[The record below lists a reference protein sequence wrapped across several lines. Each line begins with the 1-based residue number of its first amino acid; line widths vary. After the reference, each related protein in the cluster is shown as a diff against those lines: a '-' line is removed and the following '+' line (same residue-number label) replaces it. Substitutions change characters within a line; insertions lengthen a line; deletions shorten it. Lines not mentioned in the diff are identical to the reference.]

1 MRNLTT
7 GTPSRFAP
15 VPYLLL
21 ASDGSNIIF
30 STDSGRSHLLTR
42 TKIFQVNRTDT
53 LLMNLAGKSLSI
65 LLVLPLVSTPAF
77 ADFKYTDTSQITGGA
92 LMGMASFAAKF
103 SKDSRAAMQPITTTH
118 YIKGN
123 KLRTDGSDGS
133 IQIIDLD
140 GRRVISVDNEKKTYS
155 VATFDQIKAA
165 MEKARA
171 DAEAKAKE
179 NPGKSGQAQDA
190 QLQVTPKIT
199 VLPGSGTRTILG
211 QQTNE
216 TKVKMDMEM
225 QAQNAN
231 GQPVQASQPGQPNS
245 ITFTMTMDT
254 FVAPSVSG
262 YQEVGEFY
270 KKMAKEINW
279 VPPSNIHVDP
289 RMTQGMSELQK
300 NSDAL
305 RGLPMLSYISMGI
318 PPQPGSNAN
327 TSQTASNSSASDSSN
342 SGSSVPTSGSDAV
355 VKSIGSLFNKRKQKQ
370 QDDNAKAGT
379 PAPPPNPNP
388 DPNALMEMTTQ
399 VSSFSDTPLDA
410 SLFEIPAGYAQV
422 QANPDQMLLT
432 PTQTRRR

>member
-1 MRNLTT
+1 
-7 GTPSRFAP
+7 
-15 VPYLLL
+15 
-21 ASDGSNIIF
+21 
-30 STDSGRSHLLTR
+30 
-42 TKIFQVNRTDT
+42 
-53 LLMNLAGKSLSI
+53 MNLVRKSLSI
-65 LLVLPLVSTPAF
+65 LVALPLVSTSAL
-77 ADFKYTDTSQITGGA
+77 ADFKYNDTSQITGGA

-140 GRRVISVDNEKKTYS
+140 GRRVISIDNANKTYS
-155 VATFDQIKAA
+155 VATFEQIKAA

-179 NPGKSGQAQDA
+179 NPGNKKDAQEA
-190 QLQVTPKIT
+190 QQLQVTPKIT
-199 VLPGSGTRTILG
+199 VLPGSGTRVIQG

-216 TKVKMDMEM
+216 TRMKMDMEM
-225 QAQNAN
+225 QPQDKN
-231 GQPVQASQPGQPNS
+231 GQPAQTQPGQPNS

-270 KKMAKEINW
+270 RKMAKEINW
-279 VPPSNIHVDP
+279 MPPSNIHVDP
-289 RMTQGMSELQK
+289 RMSQGMSELAK

-305 RGLPMLSYISMGI
+305 KGLPMLSYVTMGI
-318 PPQPGSNAN
+318 PPQAGSNGN
-327 TSQTASNSSASDSSN
+327 SGQTASNTSSSDNSKSAD
-342 SGSSVPTSGSDAV
+342 SGSSTPTSPSDAM
-355 VKSIGSLFNKRKQKQ
+355 VKGLGSLFNKRKKQQ
-370 QDDNAKAGT
+370 QDDSANANSKNGT

-399 VSSFSDTPLDA
+399 VSSFSDAPLDA
-410 SLFEIPAGYAQV
+410 SLFDIPAGYTQV
-422 QANPDQMLLT
+422 QGDPNSMLLA
-432 PTQTRRR
+432 PAAMRRH

>member
-1 MRNLTT
+1 MLGTYSAGPYKRSSNEQKADQNVQANLTERK
-7 GTPSRFAP
+7 S
-15 VPYLLL
+15 
-21 ASDGSNIIF
+21 
-30 STDSGRSHLLTR
+30 
-42 TKIFQVNRTDT
+42 
-53 LLMNLAGKSLSI
+53 MNLVRKSLSV
-65 LLVLPLVSTPAF
+65 LMVLPLVSMPAF

-140 GRRVISVDNEKKTYS
+140 GRRVVSINNANKTYS
-155 VATFDQIKAA
+155 VATFDEIKAA
-165 MEKARA
+165 MDKARA

-179 NPGKSGQAQDA
+179 NPSNNKDQQEAAQM
-190 QLQVTPKIT
+190 QVTPKIT
-199 VLPGSGTRTILG
+199 VLPGSGSRVIQG

-216 TKVKMDMEM
+216 TKMKMDMEM
-225 QAQNAN
+225 QPQDKN
-231 GQPVQASQPGQPNS
+231 GQPTQTQPGQPNS

-262 YQEVGEFY
+262 YQEIGEFY

-279 VPPSNIHVDP
+279 MPPSNIHVDP
-289 RMTQGMSELQK
+289 RMSQGMSELAK

-305 RGLPMLSYISMGI
+305 KGLPMLSYVTMGI
-318 PPQPGSNAN
+318 PPQAGSNGN
-327 TSQTASNSSASDSSN
+327 TSSTASNPPANDSSKSAD
-342 SGSSVPTSGSDAV
+342 SGSSTPTSPSDAM
-355 VKSIGSLFNKRKQKQ
+355 VKGLGSLFNKRKKNQ
-370 QDDNAKAGT
+370 QDDSANANSKAGT

-399 VSSFSDTPLDA
+399 VSSYSDAPLDA
-410 SLFEIPAGYAQV
+410 SLFDIPAGYTQV
-422 QANPDQMLLT
+422 QSDANSMLMA
-432 PTQTRRR
+432 PAGAHRH

>member
-1 MRNLTT
+1 
-7 GTPSRFAP
+7 
-15 VPYLLL
+15 
-21 ASDGSNIIF
+21 
-30 STDSGRSHLLTR
+30 
-42 TKIFQVNRTDT
+42 
-53 LLMNLAGKSLSI
+53 MNLVRKSLSI
-65 LLVLPLVSTPAF
+65 LIVIPLVSTPAF

-92 LMGMASFAAKF
+92 LMGMANLAAKF

-118 YIKGN
+118 YVKGN

-140 GRRVISVDNEKKTYS
+140 GRRVISIDNQNKTYS

-199 VLPGSGTRTILG
+199 VLPGTGTRTILS

-231 GQPVQASQPGQPNS
+231 GQPAQPNS

-262 YQEVGEFY
+262 YREIGEFY
-270 KKMAKEINW
+270 RKMAKEINW

-289 RMTQGMSELQK
+289 RMTRGMSELQK

-305 RGLPMLSYISMGI
+305 KGLPMLSYTSMGI
-318 PPQPGSNAN
+318 PPQPGSNSN
-327 TSQTASNSSASDSSN
+327 STQTASNSSSNDSSKSTD
-342 SGSSVPTSGSDAV
+342 SGNPIPTSGSDAV
-355 VKSIGSLFNKRKQKQ
+355 VKGLGSLFNKRKKQ

-399 VSSFSDTPLDA
+399 VSSFSDSPLDA
-410 SLFEIPAGYAQV
+410 SLFDIPAGYTQV
-422 QANPDQMLLT
+422 QADPNAMLLA
-432 PTQTRRR
+432 PAATRRR

>member
-1 MRNLTT
+1 MNLVRK
-7 GTPSRFAP
+7 SLAI
-15 VPYLLL
+15 LLL
-21 ASDGSNIIF
+21 
-30 STDSGRSHLLTR
+30 
-42 TKIFQVNRTDT
+42 
-53 LLMNLAGKSLSI
+53 
-65 LLVLPLVSTPAF
+65 LPLVSGPAL

-92 LMGMASFAAKF
+92 LMGMANFAAKF

-123 KLRTDGSDGS
+123 RMRTDGSDGS

-140 GRRVISVDNEKKTYS
+140 GRRIISIDNQKRTYS
-155 VATFDQIKAA
+155 VATFEEIKAA
-165 MEKARA
+165 MEKARQ
-171 DAEAKAKE
+171 DAEAKAQQ
-179 NPGKSGQAQDA
+179 NAGKNEKAQDA

-211 QQTNE
+211 QDTKE

-225 QAQNAN
+225 QAQNN
-231 GQPVQASQPGQPNS
+231 GQAPPPKPGEPNS
-245 ITFTMTMDT
+245 VTFTMTMDT
-254 FVAPSVSG
+254 FVAPNVSG

-270 KKMAKEINW
+270 KKMAKEVNW

-305 RGLPMLSYISMGI
+305 KGLPMLSYISMGI
-318 PPQPGSNAN
+318 PPQPGANPNA
-327 TSQTASNSSASDSSN
+327 SQTSSNSSSSDSSKSTD

-355 VKSIGSLFNKRKQKQ
+355 VKGLGSLFGKKKKQ

-399 VSSFSDTPLDA
+399 VSSFSDSPLDA
-410 SLFEIPAGYAQV
+410 SLFDIPTGYTQV
-422 QANPDQMLLT
+422 PADANQMLLA
-432 PTQTRRR
+432 PTQTRRH

>member
-1 MRNLTT
+1 
-7 GTPSRFAP
+7 
-15 VPYLLL
+15 
-21 ASDGSNIIF
+21 
-30 STDSGRSHLLTR
+30 
-42 TKIFQVNRTDT
+42 
-53 LLMNLAGKSLSI
+53 MNLARKTMSI
-65 LLVLPLVSTPAF
+65 LLVLPMVATPAL

-123 KLRTDGSDGS
+123 KMRTDGSDGS

-140 GRRVISVDNEKKTYS
+140 GRRVISVDNQNKTYS

-179 NPGKSGQAQDA
+179 NPGNKRDAQEA
-190 QLQVTPKIT
+190 QQLQVTPKIT
-199 VLPGSGTRTILG
+199 VLPSGGTRVIQG

-216 TKVKMDMEM
+216 TRIKMDMEM

-231 GQPVQASQPGQPNS
+231 GQPAQAAQPGQPNS

-262 YQEVGEFY
+262 YQEIGEFFR
-270 KKMAKEINW
+270 KMAKEVNW

-289 RMTQGMSELQK
+289 RMSQGMSELAK

-305 RGLPMLSYISMGI
+305 KGLPMLSYTTMAI
-318 PPQPGSNAN
+318 PPQAGANSNGS
-327 TSQTASNSSASDSSN
+327 QASNNSSN
-342 SGSSVPTSGSDAV
+342 NNSNSADSGSSTPTSPSDAM
-355 VKSIGSLFNKRKQKQ
+355 VKGLGSLFGKKKKQ

-399 VSSFSDTPLDA
+399 VSSYSDSPLDA
-410 SLFEIPAGYAQV
+410 SLFEIPAGYTQV
-422 QANPDQMLLT
+422 QGDPSQMLLA
-432 PTQTRRR
+432 PAAARRH

>member
-1 MRNLTT
+1 
-7 GTPSRFAP
+7 
-15 VPYLLL
+15 
-21 ASDGSNIIF
+21 
-30 STDSGRSHLLTR
+30 
-42 TKIFQVNRTDT
+42 
-53 LLMNLAGKSLSI
+53 MNLAGKSLSI

-92 LMGMASFAAKF
+92 LMGMANFAAKF

-140 GRRVISVDNEKKTYS
+140 GRRVISIDNEKRTYS
-155 VATFDQIKAA
+155 VATFDQIKEA

-179 NPGKSGQAQDA
+179 NPGNKKDAAEAQ

-199 VLPGSGTRTILG
+199 VLPGSGSRVIQG

-216 TKVKMDMEM
+216 TRIKMDMEM

-231 GQPVQASQPGQPNS
+231 GQPAQAAQPGQPNS

-270 KKMAKEINW
+270 RKMAKEINW

-289 RMTQGMSELQK
+289 RMSQGMSELAK

-305 RGLPMLSYISMGI
+305 KGLPLLSYTTMSI
-318 PPQPGSNAN
+318 PPQPGQATNTAQTSN
-327 TSQTASNSSASDSSN
+327 TSSSDSSKSTD
-342 SGSSVPTSGSDAV
+342 SGSSTPTSPSDAM
-355 VKSIGSLFNKRKQKQ
+355 VKGLGSLFGKKKKQ

-399 VSSFSDTPLDA
+399 VSSFSDSPLDA
-410 SLFEIPAGYAQV
+410 SLFDIPAGYTQV
-422 QANPDQMLLT
+422 QGDPNQMLLAPVAT
-432 PTQTRRR
+432 HRH

>member
-1 MRNLTT
+1 
-7 GTPSRFAP
+7 
-15 VPYLLL
+15 
-21 ASDGSNIIF
+21 
-30 STDSGRSHLLTR
+30 
-42 TKIFQVNRTDT
+42 
-53 LLMNLAGKSLSI
+53 MNLVRKSLSI
-65 LLVLPLVSTPAF
+65 LIVIPLISTPAL

-92 LMGMASFAAKF
+92 LMGMANFAAKF

-231 GQPVQASQPGQPNS
+231 GQAAQASQPGQPNS

-399 VSSFSDTPLDA
+399 VSSFSDSPLDA
-410 SLFEIPAGYAQV
+410 SLFDVPAGYTQV
-422 QANPDQMLLT
+422 QADPNAMLLA
-432 PTQTRRR
+432 PVATRRR